1 MQKNLNSLFTRYSI
15 PDTPLKYFSTKNKN
29 KPYSFREAVLI
40 GLPDDNGLFM
50 PDKFISL
57 PKEFISSLKNLTIS
71 EIGFEVSKS
80 FVGDEIPM
88 EELRKICEEAFNF
101 PVPLIELDDQTFIA
115 ELFHG
120 PTLAF
125 KDFGARFMA
134 RIMSYLNRNE
144 KKILTILVAT
154 SGDTG
159 GAVADG
165 FYDIE
170 GIEVFILYPSGG
182 VSDLQEKQ
190 LTTYGKNI
198 HAIEVKGTFDDCQRL
213 VKTAF
218 LDDELSSI
226 YRLSSANSIN
236 IARLIPQM
244 VYYFNSYAKL
254 PGKNKNIVFVVPSGN
269 FGNLTAGLFA
279 NKIGLPVSRFI
290 AATNVNDS
298 VPLYLSGK
306 GFNPRISKATIS
318 NAMDVGNPSNFGRML
333 NLFDDSLVEMQKRI
347 TAYAFTDEET
357 EVVMKFIYN
366 FHGYILD
373 PHGAV
378 GIAGWNQYSSDN
390 EDATGIILETA
401 HPAKFIDAVEK
412 ILKIT
417 LPLPES
423 LEKLRVKTKSAELLS
438 SDFLEFKKYMIG
450 IRL

>member
-1 MQKNLNSLFTRYSI
+1 M
-15 PDTPLKYFSTKNKN
+15 KYYSTKDK
-29 KPYSFREAVLI
+29 SRFFTFREAVLK

-50 PDKFISL
+50 PEKFFPLSVKFLADLNEKDI
-57 PKEFISSLKNLTIS
+57 PT
-71 EIGFEVSKS
+71 IGFETGKS
-80 FVGDEIPM
+80 FIGDEIP
-88 EELRKICEEAFNF
+88 EVELENICEEAFNF
-101 PVPLIELDDQTFIA
+101 PVPLVQLREKTFVA

-134 RIMSYLNRNE
+134 RVMSNLNKGENKR
-144 KKILTILVAT
+144 LTILVAT

-165 FYDIE
+165 FYDVE
-170 GIEVFILYPSGG
+170 GIEVIILYPSGG

-198 HAIEVKGTFDDCQRL
+198 HAIEVKGTFDDCQKL

-218 LDDELSSI
+218 LDQELSNL

-244 VYYFNSYAKL
+244 VYYFAAFAKL
-254 PGKNKNIVFVVPSGN
+254 PDDSKEVVFTVPSGN

-279 NKIGLPVSRFI
+279 QKMCLPVSHFI
-290 AATNVNDS
+290 AATNVNDT

-306 GFNPRISKATIS
+306 GFNPRKSIATIS

-333 NLFDDSLVEMQKRI
+333 DLFGNSLEEMQKNI
-347 TAYAFTDEET
+347 SAFVVTDDQT
-357 EVVMKFIYN
+357 EAEMKNVYSN
-366 FHGYILD
+366 YKYIAD

-378 GIAGWNQYSSDN
+378 GIAGWDEYSTKHRNS
-390 EDATGIILETA
+390 TGIILETA
-401 HPAKFIDAVEK
+401 HPAKFIDTVERVLN
-412 ILKIT
+412 IS
-417 LPLPES
+417 LPLPPE
-423 LEKLRVKTKSAELLS
+423 LEKLKSKTKVAQVLS
-438 SDFLEFKKYMIG
+438 NDFLELKNYLISIK
-450 IRL
+450 

>member
-1 MQKNLNSLFTRYSI
+1 M
-15 PDTPLKYFSTKNKN
+15 KYYSTKNKS
-29 KPYSFREAVLI
+29 KPYTFREVVLK
-40 GLPDDNGLFM
+40 GLPEDNGLFM
-50 PDKFISL
+50 PEKFI
-57 PKEFISSLKNLTIS
+57 PPDAGFFSSLSDKEIS
-71 EIGFEVSKS
+71 DIGFEISKS
-80 FVGDEIPM
+80 FVGEEIPSD
-88 EELRKICEEAFNF
+88 ELRKICNEAFNF
-101 PVPLIELDDQTFIA
+101 PVELVELDEQTYIA

-134 RIMSYLNRNE
+134 RVMSYLNRGE
-144 KKILTILVAT
+144 KKLLTILVAT

-182 VSDLQEKQ
+182 VSELQEKQ

-198 HAIEVKGTFDDCQRL
+198 HAIEIKGTFDDCQRL
-213 VKTAF
+213 VKSAF
-218 LDDELSSI
+218 LDNELSSI

-244 VYYFNSYAKL
+244 VYYFDSFSKINSRS
-254 PGKNKNIVFVVPSGN
+254 KNVVFVIPSGN

-279 NKIGLPVSRFI
+279 NKIGLPVAQFI
-290 AATNVNDS
+290 AATNVNDT

-306 GFNPRISKATIS
+306 GFHPRASMATVS

-333 NLFDDSLVEMQKRI
+333 DLFDNSLEAMKKRV
-347 TAYAFTDEET
+347 TAYSYTDDET
-357 EVVMKFIYN
+357 EIVMKFVYN
-366 FHGYILD
+366 FHGYITD

-390 EDATGIILETA
+390 EDSTGIILETA
-401 HPAKFIDAVEK
+401 HPAKFIDTVERV
-412 ILKIT
+412 LKIS
-417 LPLPES
+417 LPLPEA
-423 LEKLRVKTKSAELLS
+423 LEKLRNKTKLAGLLS
-438 SDFLEFKKYMIG
+438 ADFLDFKNYMKG
-450 IRL
+450 LR

>member
-1 MQKNLNSLFTRYSI
+1 M
-15 PDTPLKYFSTKNKN
+15 KYFSTKNKST
-29 KPYSFREAVLI
+29 PHTFREAVLK
-40 GLPDDNGLFM
+40 GLPEDNGLFM
-50 PDKFISL
+50 PEKFIPLDAGFFSTL
-57 PKEFISSLKNLTIS
+57 YEKEIS
-71 EIGFEVSKS
+71 EIGFEISKS
-80 FVGDEIPM
+80 FVGEEIPT
-88 EELRKICEEAFNF
+88 EELRKICNEAFNF
-101 PVPLIELDDQTFIA
+101 PVELVELDEQTYIA

-134 RIMSYLNRNE
+134 RVMSYLNRGE
-144 KKILTILVAT
+144 KKVLTILVAT

-182 VSDLQEKQ
+182 VSELQEKQ

-198 HAIEVKGTFDDCQRL
+198 HAIEIKGTFDDCQRL
-213 VKTAF
+213 VKSAF
-218 LDDELSSI
+218 LDSELSSI

-244 VYYFNSYAKL
+244 VYYFDSFSKIPART
-254 PGKNKNIVFVVPSGN
+254 KNVVFVVPSGN

-279 NKIGLPVSRFI
+279 NKIGLPVAQFI
-290 AATNVNDS
+290 AATNVNDT

-306 GFNPRISKATIS
+306 GFLPRASIATIS

-333 NLFDDSLVEMQKRI
+333 NLFDNSLEVMKKRV
-347 TAYAFTDEET
+347 TAYSYTDEET
-357 EVVMKFIYN
+357 EMVMKFVYN
-366 FHGYILD
+366 FHDYITD

-401 HPAKFIDAVEK
+401 HPAKFIDTVERV
-412 ILKIT
+412 LKIS
-417 LPLPES
+417 LPLPEA
-423 LEKLRVKTKSAELLS
+423 LEKLRNKTKSAGLLS
-438 SDFLEFKKYMIG
+438 SDFSEFKNYMKG
-450 IRL
+450 LR